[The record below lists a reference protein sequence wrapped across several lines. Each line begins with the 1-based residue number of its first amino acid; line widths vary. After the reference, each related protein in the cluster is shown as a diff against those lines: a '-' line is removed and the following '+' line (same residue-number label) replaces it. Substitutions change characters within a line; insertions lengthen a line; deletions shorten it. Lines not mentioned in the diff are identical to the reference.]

1 MIEEITWITDGRTP
15 EHLVDV
21 LIKVGSTCSGGYFD
35 PCGWR
40 WARGEEVMGEVLG
53 WAPMPKGPE
62 APKRGNRRGKK

>member
-1 MIEEITWITDGRTP
+1 MIEEITWILDGRTP

-21 LIKVGSTCSGGYFD
+21 LIKVGN
-35 PCGWR
+35 
-40 WARGEEVMGEVLG
+40 VVG